1 MCQAIPINM
10 TEQLV
15 SGTIQLTHPE
25 WLWLILVLF
34 IATLLLRMFARH
46 VPRAGAIADNSN
58 QRNVFVHPLMALL
71 PGIRAGDNHSK
82 IYLLL
87 YMLTFFCLIAAM
99 AEPVRIGEKRPAP
112 PPERDIVFIVD
123 TSVSMSLRDYM
134 FNGQRIDRMSMLKGV
149 LDRFIQQLEGDRLSI
164 IVFGDAA
171 YTLVPL
177 TRDQGLLRRMIARI
191 QTTMA
196 GRFNNAGEAI
206 SLAVKQTQYG
216 IIPNKVKRHRVLV
229 LLTDAD
235 GSTGSIKPEVAA
247 ELALQANT
255 PLYSVAI
262 GAISDAAEENRLT
275 GLIYEP
281 VDYSLLAAMSKK
293 TGAKSYQAGN
303 TQGLE
308 QAINDINQHE
318 INQREVA
325 PRYYRQP
332 LYILPL
338 LCALGLLLVLSFLPL
353 MKIYAKKLAEIFKSK
368 KNIGESS
375 L

>member
-1 MCQAIPINM
+1 MPVNM
-10 TEQLV
+10 TEQLL

-25 WLWLILVLF
+25 WLWLIPILLIV
-34 IATLLLRMFARH
+34 TLLLRKFAPH
-46 VPRAGAIADNSN
+46 DPRAGAITDNSN
-58 QRNVFVHPLMALL
+58 HTNVFVYPLMSLL
-71 PGIRAGDNHSK
+71 PGIHASHNHSK
-82 IYLLL
+82 MYSLMYLV
-87 YMLTFFCLIAAM
+87 TFFCLIVAM
-99 AEPVRIGEKRPAP
+99 AEPVRIGEKRPDP

-149 LDRFIQQLEGDRLSI
+149 LDRFIQKLEGDRLSI

-177 TRDQGLLRRMIARI
+177 TRDQSLLRRMIARI

-206 SLAVKQTQYG
+206 SLAVKQTQHG
-216 IIPNKVKRHRVLV
+216 IMSNKTKRHRVLV

-235 GSTGSIKPEVAA
+235 GSTGSIKPQVAA
-247 ELALQANT
+247 ELALQANI
-255 PLYSVAI
+255 PLYSIAI

-281 VDYSLLAAMSKK
+281 VNYSLLAVMSKR
-293 TGAKSYQAGN
+293 TGAKMYQAGN
-303 TQGLE
+303 TNGLQ
-308 QAINDINQHE
+308 QAIDDINQHE
-318 INQREVA
+318 TNQRELV

-332 LYILPL
+332 LYFLPL
-338 LCALGLLLVLSFLPL
+338 LCALGLLFVLSFFPL
-353 MKIYAKKLAEIFKSK
+353 IKIYTKKLTDILKSK

-375 L
+375 